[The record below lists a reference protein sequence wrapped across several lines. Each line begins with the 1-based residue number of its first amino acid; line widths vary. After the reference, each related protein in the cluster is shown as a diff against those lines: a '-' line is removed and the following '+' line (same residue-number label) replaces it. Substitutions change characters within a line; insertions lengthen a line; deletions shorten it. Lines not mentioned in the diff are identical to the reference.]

1 MKKIFALILVL
12 VLALAVFSSCGKKEE
27 VKTADCKYTI
37 YNRTGSKVTNI
48 TFTDTKKEKSAFEI
62 KTSLEDGAKT
72 EFTFNCIVD
81 DTGTPNLRV
90 EFKTENGGG
99 AGTSLNQKTD
109 SITLGN
115 GTITFEAPKE

>member
-48 TFTDTKKEKSAFEI
+48 TFTDTKKEKSSFEI
-62 KTSLEDGAKT
+62 
-72 EFTFNCIVD
+72 TFNCIVD